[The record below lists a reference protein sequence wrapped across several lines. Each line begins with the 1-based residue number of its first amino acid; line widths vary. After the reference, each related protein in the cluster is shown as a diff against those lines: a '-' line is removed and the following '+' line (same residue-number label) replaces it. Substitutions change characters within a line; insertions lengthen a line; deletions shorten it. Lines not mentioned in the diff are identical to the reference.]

1 MRGGTYRIGARQ
13 DSTKKITRMD
23 ILSIIIEYGPIV
35 LSMLGVGGCG
45 VLFYKQEVA
54 SKDLTNVAAAINNS
68 TAQNEEWRKLL
79 EERTSEVRRLNEK
92 LDVVYHEKSVLRDR
106 LEKSLEKDAL
116 AAYYRGLYHASR
128 CDNWNCQKR
137 EPPISEE
144 FSRHRRAPISGFNN
158 EEDDD
163 DEQQDEQ
170 TDSLN
175 NAAVRRNC
183 VDSPD

>member
-1 MRGGTYRIGARQ
+1 ME
-13 DSTKKITRMD
+13 
-23 ILSIIIEYGPIV
+23 ILSAIIEYGPMV

-45 VLFYKQEVA
+45 ILFYKQEVA
-54 SKDLTNVAAAINNS
+54 SKDLSNVAAAISNS
-68 TAQNEEWRKLL
+68 ATQNEEWRKLL
-79 EERTSEVRRLNEK
+79 EERTAEVSRLNDK

-128 CDNWNCQKR
+128 CDNWGCQKR

-144 FSRHRRAPISGFNN
+144 FSKHRRAPFGGNNN
-158 EEDDD
+158 EEEDN

-170 TDSLN
+170 TDTRCD
-175 NAAVRRNC
+175 AASCRHGADN
-183 VDSPD
+183 PD

>member
-1 MRGGTYRIGARQ
+1 
-13 DSTKKITRMD
+13 MD

-35 LSMLGVGGCG
+35 FSMLGIGGCG
-45 VLFYKQEVA
+45 ILFHKQEA
-54 SKDLTNVAAAINNS
+54 ANKDLTNVAAAINNS

-79 EERTSEVRRLNEK
+79 DERTDEVRRLNKK
-92 LDVVYHEKSVLRDR
+92 LDVVYQEKANLRDR

-144 FSRHRRAPISGFNN
+144 ISRHRQHMYQEINT
-158 EEDDD
+158 EEEY
-163 DEQQDEQ
+163 DEPQQDEQ
-170 TDSLN
+170 TDGN
-175 NAAVRRNC
+175 DDAAPRRHR
-183 VDSPD
+183 VDDPD